1 MGQLYYQRY
10 PSKSMT
16 GKRQIDQFMRYLR
29 YEKRYSPHTLVA
41 YLGDLDQFRRYLLE
55 QYQTE
60 DWKSVELINIRSWVF
75 EMAELKLERRT
86 INRKISTLRSFYQF
100 LKKEGIVG
108 TNPVVSIRQ
117 IKIKKHLPEVI
128 PEDVLKKYLQ
138 FSEEVSWKE
147 LRDHLL
153 IGVLYETGMRRS
165 ELMELEWKD
174 VDLKGKYIVVMG
186 KRQKQRQIPIRQEL
200 SDHMKYFREATLA
213 EFDAL
218 PVFVMVTDK
227 GVKTYPKWIY
237 NKVKNILGAWANS
250 EFVSP
255 HVLRHSIATHLLHA
269 GADIQVIRE
278 FLGHSSLAATEIYTH
293 NSIGKLKK
301 AYKNALPDLDQI
313 IH

>member
-1 MGQLYYQRY
+1 
-10 PSKSMT
+10 MT
-16 GKRQIDQFMRYLR
+16 GKRKIDQFMRYLR

-41 YLGDLDQFRRYLLE
+41 YLGDLHQFRSYLLE
-55 QYQTE
+55 QYQIE
-60 DWKSVELINIRSWVF
+60 DWSKVQLINIRSWVF
-75 EMAELKLERRT
+75 ELAELNLERRT

-100 LKKEGIVG
+100 LKKEGIVE

-117 IKIKKHLPEVI
+117 IKTKKHLPEVI
-128 PEDVLKKYLQ
+128 PEDVLKRYLQ
-138 FSEEVSWKE
+138 FSGNVSWKE
-147 LRDHLL
+147 LRDHML
-153 IGVLYETGMRRS
+153 IGLLYETGMRRA

-174 VDLKGKYIVVMG
+174 VDMKGRYIVVMG

-200 SDHMKYFREATLA
+200 SNQMKYFRDATLK
-213 EFDAL
+213 EFGML
-218 PVFVMVTDK
+218 SFFVMVTDR

-237 NKVKNILGAWANS
+237 NKVKNILGTWANTQ
-250 EFVSP
+250 FVSP
-255 HVLRHSIATHLLHA
+255 HILRHSIATHLLHA

-301 AYKNALPDLDQI
+301 AYKNALPDLDEI